1 MNYMLHVTGNY
12 RSSDYQHI
20 NLKGDNS
27 NVVDNHILDYIVC
40 CFNCQEHYRYNLD
53 TQKEIIHIIRKG
65 GGSSQVIYIIPHNKW
80 FVKHFLKNNKNN
92 R

>member
-20 NLKGDNS
+20 NSQGGNS

-40 CFNCQEHYRYNLD
+40 YFIRQEHYRYNLD
-53 TQKEIIHIIRKG
+53 TQKEITRIVRKG
-65 GGSSQVIYIIPHNKW
+65 GDPSQVIYIISHNK
-80 FVKHFLKNNKNN
+80 
-92 R
+92 